1 MPKLSQNNL
10 QVRPLSRCEYTPT
23 WHAMQQFTAGRS
35 ADSPDEIWLI
45 EHPAVFTQGLNGKPE
60 HLLTPGAIPVVQTD
74 RGGQVTYHGPGQL
87 LAYVMLDLTRKG
99 WGVRDLVGRLEQ
111 AVIDLLHDYGIA
123 AVARRDAPGVYV
135 DDAKIAALGL
145 RVKRGC
151 SYHGLSFN
159 VDMDLEPFSRINP
172 CGYAGLPVTHL
183 RALGGPT
190 NLTDVAEVL
199 LKHLCAQLGYNSA
212 QIIDGNVLL

>member
-1 MPKLSQNNL
+1 MSSQNKL
-10 QVRPLSRCEYTPT
+10 RICRLGRRDYAPT
-23 WHAMQQFTAGRS
+23 WHAMQQFTAQRTT
-35 ADSPDEIWLI
+35 DTPDEIWLV
-45 EHPAVFTQGLNGKPE
+45 EHPPVYTQGLNGKAE

-74 RGGQVTYHGPGQL
+74 RGGQITYHGPGQL
-87 LAYVMLDLTRKG
+87 LAYVLVDLKRKG
-99 WGVRDLVGRLEQ
+99 WGVRDLVSRLEQ
-111 AVIDLLHDYGIA
+111 AVIDLLHDYGIS

-135 DDAKIAALGL
+135 DGAKIAALGL

-190 NLTDVAEVL
+190 DPTEVAEVL
-199 LKHLCAQLGYNSA
+199 LKHLCARLGYNDG
-212 QIIDGNVLL
+212 QISDGNIPR

>member
-1 MPKLSQNNL
+1 MPMPSQNNL
-10 QVRPLSRCEYTPT
+10 VVRRLGRRDYTLT
-23 WHAMQQFTAGRS
+23 WHAMQQFTAQRA
-35 ADSPDEIWLI
+35 ADSPDEIWLV
-45 EHPAVFTQGLNGKPE
+45 EHPPVYTQGLNGKAE
-60 HLLTPGAIPVVQTD
+60 HLLTPGTIPVVQTD

-87 LAYVMLDLTRKG
+87 LAYVLADLTRKG
-99 WGVRDLVGRLEQ
+99 WGVRDLVSRLEQ
-111 AVIDLLHDYGIA
+111 AVIDLLHDYGIT

-135 DDAKIAALGL
+135 DGAKIAALGL

-183 RALGGPT
+183 RALGGPAD
-190 NLTDVAEVL
+190 LTEVAEVL
-199 LKHLCAQLGYNSA
+199 LKHLCARLGYNNPVQNS
-212 QIIDGNVLL
+212 

>member
-1 MPKLSQNNL
+1 MPSQNNL
-10 QVRPLSRCEYTPT
+10 RVRHFGRRDYVST
-23 WHAMQQFTAGRS
+23 WHAMQEFTMQRA
-35 ADSPDEIWLI
+35 ADTADELWLV
-45 EHPAVFTQGLNGKPE
+45 EHPPVYTQGLNGKPE

-87 LAYVMLDLTRKG
+87 LAYVLVDLKRKS
-99 WGVRDLVGRLEQ
+99 WGVRDLVSRLEQ
-111 AVIDLLHDYGIA
+111 AVIDPLHDYGIT

-135 DDAKIAALGL
+135 DGAKIAALGL

-151 SYHGLSFN
+151 SYHGLSLN

-190 NLTDVAEVL
+190 DLTEVAEVL
-199 LKHLCAQLGYNSA
+199 LKHLCARLGYNSA
-212 QIIDGNVLL
+212 QSMTEPVL

>member
-1 MPKLSQNNL
+1 MTSQNNL
-10 QVRPLSRCEYTPT
+10 RVRHLGQLDYVLI
-23 WHAMQQFTAGRS
+23 WHAMQQFTARRN
-35 ADSPDEIWLI
+35 AQSPDEIWFVA
-45 EHPAVFTQGLNGKPE
+45 HPPVYTQGLNGKSE

-87 LAYVMLDLTRKG
+87 LAYVLVDLKRKG
-99 WGVRDLVGRLEQ
+99 WGIRDLVSRLEQ
-111 AVIDLLHDYGIA
+111 AVIELLHDYDIA
-123 AVARRDAPGVYV
+123 AVAHRDAPGVYV
-135 DDAKIAALGL
+135 NGAKIAALGL

-172 CGYAGLPVTHL
+172 CGYAGLPVTQL

-190 NLTDVAEVL
+190 DLTEVAEVL
-199 LKHLCAQLGYNSA
+199 LKHLCTRLGYNSV
-212 QIIDGNVLL
+212 QIIDANITL